1 MPNRKEC
8 FVKSFFNTEP
18 RENLSHLGLELC
30 VGKMSCSFQELSRI
44 ILRGPLQVPGGWC
57 GCLFPHDIWF
67 FKLPESWWVDISL
80 HLSLIIIIYMHHSHC
95 IYMYLHILF
104 FAPFVYAYSELM
116 IIFFY
121 LGPNS
126 PFWWMR
132 ECVEKLV
139 PDASSP
145 DRSKVFFTHWG
156 SLF

>member
-1 MPNRKEC
+1 
-8 FVKSFFNTEP
+8 
-18 RENLSHLGLELC
+18 
-30 VGKMSCSFQELSRI
+30 
-44 ILRGPLQVPGGWC
+44 
-57 GCLFPHDIWF
+57 
-67 FKLPESWWVDISL
+67 
-80 HLSLIIIIYMHHSHC
+80 MHHSHR

-145 DRSKVFFTHWG
+145 DRSKVFFTHLRQFILG
-156 SLF
+156 FISKLDTVIVFIYYGHIINDKDNNKT